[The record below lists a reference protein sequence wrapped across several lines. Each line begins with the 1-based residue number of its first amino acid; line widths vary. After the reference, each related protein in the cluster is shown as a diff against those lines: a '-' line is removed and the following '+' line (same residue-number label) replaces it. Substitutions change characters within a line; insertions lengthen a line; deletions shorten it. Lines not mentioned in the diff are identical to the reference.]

1 MKKASME
8 FDDIQ
13 IEKQNKRPI
22 SIKNIHNNK
31 IVISNKDSFRKKGCK
46 YFIGSKDAKSI
57 IPLCI
62 FLSKMSAYR
71 REFDE
76 TKCISFLIKDYEL

>member
-1 MKKASME
+1 MK

-13 IEKQNKRPI
+13 IEKQNERPI
-22 SIKNIHNNK
+22 SIKNIHNNKIVK

-46 YFIGSKDAKSI
+46 YFIGSKDAKRI

-76 TKCISFLIKDYEL
+76 TKYISFLIKDYEL